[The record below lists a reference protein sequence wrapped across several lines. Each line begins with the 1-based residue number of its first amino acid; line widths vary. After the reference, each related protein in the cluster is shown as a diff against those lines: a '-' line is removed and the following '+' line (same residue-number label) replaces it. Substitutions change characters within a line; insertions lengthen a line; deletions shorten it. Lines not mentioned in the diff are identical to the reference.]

1 MLKEIIKGHTSTG
14 KRKIPPDQQRG
25 MRARMWEDTWMTK
38 RTKASQVYRE
48 DQGYFHSSPTTLA
61 SRKLADSWVS

>member
-1 MLKEIIKGHTSTG
+1 
-14 KRKIPPDQQRG
+14 
-25 MRARMWEDTWMTK
+25 MWEDTWMTK

-61 SRKLADSWVS
+61 SRNLADSWVSCFPYLHLEFELHNPYRGCENPPF